1 MLWKTNSYVKFSFLF
16 VLIGQICKISISFD
30 EGMKEDVADVL
41 FKTHFLLEYTV
52 FGIARLAIKV
62 LLRME
67 PAITSLV
74 FAL

>member
-41 FKTHFLLEYTV
+41 FKTHFLL
-52 FGIARLAIKV
+52 
-62 LLRME
+62 
-67 PAITSLV
+67 
-74 FAL
+74 